1 MALKMF
7 FDSFST
13 ALTLIFINIMP
24 KKRIVINNHE
34 SEVGKVTTVD
44 EFDGNVRK
52 VYIENVKAKTNF
64 LSITKNTRK
73 GESFLPESRLDVGE
87 KYVIY
92 YRFGVNG
99 EEVFQR
105 RFNRL
110 TKSVFTSTLFTETPK
125 GKLVITDYNGE
136 KNINFTIRKLE

>member
-1 MALKMF
+1 
-7 FDSFST
+7 
-13 ALTLIFINIMP
+13 MP
-24 KKRIVINNHE
+24 KKRIVIDSQE
-34 SEVGKVTTVD
+34 SAIGTIITVE
-44 EFDGNVRK
+44 EFNGEIRK
-52 VYIENVKAKTNF
+52 VYIENKKAKTNF
-64 LSITKNTRK
+64 LSITKNSKREE
-73 GESFLPESRLDVGE
+73 GFLLDSRLDVGE

-92 YRFGVNG
+92 YRFDSSG

-110 TKSVFTSTLFTETPK
+110 TKSVFTSAVFSKTPN